1 MMQQMEFA
9 MTADVRYDIVE
20 HSGPLAPVFGGEG
33 RGEGANASL
42 DAVTRATGVRSR
54 VASKRLRS
62 DRPLTLTLSPEDGGE
77 GTDRY
82 ALRHHAGVVTGPSH
96 RLSLTLVFSAI
107 VVAMGTSLPAAD
119 LKYNRD
125 IRPILA
131 DNCFSCH
138 GPDSAAR
145 KADLRLDLR
154 DVAAER
160 QAIVP
165 GNVAESEMIRRILS
179 TDPDE
184 IMPPPAAHKKLTPR
198 QKQLLSD
205 WVKSGAEYEPHWSFI
220 PPTRPTPPAV
230 KDENWV
236 RNPIDRFVLS
246 RLEAAGLSPAPE
258 ADRRTLARRVSLDLT
273 GLPPAPE
280 LVESFVTDSSPQAY
294 EKLADRLMQTPQWGE
309 HRGRYWLDAAR
320 YADTHGIHFDNYR
333 EIWAYRDWV
342 IDAFNRNLPFD
353 QFTIEQLA
361 GDLLPNATLD
371 QKIASGFNRC
381 NITTNEG
388 GIIDEEYLV
397 LYARDRTET
406 TSAVWMGLTT
416 GCAVCHDHKFDP
428 LSQREFY
435 ELAAFFNNT
444 TQPAKDGNVKD
455 SPPIIVVPQPQ
466 DRDRWERLD
475 GEIAAARQGVEQR
488 RQAARPEFDQWLASA
503 NAAEFAASLPTTG
516 LQLQVPANDG
526 PTQELR
532 VVRNGKDTA
541 VALAD
546 GVEWRPGQTGDQAL
560 YLAKGGVAE
569 FGDAGDFD
577 KEQPFSCAAWVKLP
591 ANDGSGAIIARMDD
605 QNDYRGWDLWVE
617 GRRVGMHLI
626 HKWQDDALKAVSKN
640 QVKADEW
647 THVCVTY
654 DGTKKAAGIKV
665 YINGEPQLT
674 NVTADNLKSTTRTTV
689 PLKLGQRH
697 TGSPLTGTTV
707 NDIRVYERALSASD
721 VATLAKST
729 RYAALIAKPADQRKP
744 KELDELYGWW
754 LPTRDADF
762 QQKSGALAALEREQS
777 DIKSRGTIAHVMNEK
792 PDMPMAYI
800 LFRGEYDKR
809 RDEVQA
815 DTPDILPPFPAD
827 APKSRLGLAQWLLRP
842 EHPLTARVTVN
853 RYWQELFGTGLV
865 RTSGDFGITGEL
877 PSHPELLD
885 WLAIEF
891 REKDWDIRQFFKLLV
906 TSATYRQAAITTAE
920 KLEKDPQNRLLSR
933 GPRFRM
939 DAEMVRDYA
948 LAASGLLV
956 PTIGGPSVKPYQP
969 EGVWEAVAMIGSNTR
984 DYRQDTG
991 PNLYRRSMYTFW
1003 KRSAP
1008 PASMEIFNATAR
1020 EVCTV
1025 RRERTNTPL
1034 QALVTLN
1041 DPQFVEAARVLA
1053 EKALKDGGETDA
1065 ARADYIARRLVARP
1079 LRDNE
1084 RPIVLASLN
1093 DLRAYY
1099 QAHTEDAQKLITF
1112 GESKPD
1118 ATLDAVQLA
1127 AWTMLTNELM
1137 NLDEVLNK

>member
-1 MMQQMEFA
+1 MTSSSRTLLLTVGCVFA
-9 MTADVRYDIVE
+9 
-20 HSGPLAPVFGGEG
+20 
-33 RGEGANASL
+33 
-42 DAVTRATGVRSR
+42 
-54 VASKRLRS
+54 
-62 DRPLTLTLSPEDGGE
+62 TLSP
-77 GTDRY
+77 
-82 ALRHHAGVVTGPSH
+82 
-96 RLSLTLVFSAI
+96 LV
-107 VVAMGTSLPAAD
+107 AAD

-145 KADLRLDLR
+145 KADLRLDQR
-154 DVAAER
+154 AVAVDR
-160 QAIVP
+160 KAIVP
-165 GNVAESEMIRRILS
+165 GNLAESELIRRLLS

-184 IMPPPAAHKKLTPR
+184 MMPPPASHKKLTPR

-205 WVKSGAEYEPHWSFI
+205 WVKAGAEYEPHWSFI
-220 PPTRPTPPAV
+220 APSRPTPPTV

-246 RLEAAGLSPAPE
+246 HLETAGLTPAPE
-258 ADRRTLARRVSLDLT
+258 ADRRTLARRLSLDLT

-280 LVESFVTDSSPQAY
+280 LVEAFVTDSSPQAY
-294 EKLADRLMQTPQWGE
+294 EQLVDRLMQSPQWGE

-353 QFTIEQLA
+353 QFTVEQLA
-361 GDLLPNATLD
+361 GDLIPNATLD

-428 LSQREFY
+428 VTQREFY

-444 TQPAKDGNVKD
+444 TQPAKDGNIKD

-466 DRDRWERLD
+466 DRDRWNKLD
-475 GEIAAARQGVEQR
+475 GEIAAAKQAVEQR
-488 RQAARPEFDQWLASA
+488 RQAARQEFDQWLAGADASA
-503 NAAEFAASLPTTG
+503 LTASLPSTG
-516 LQLQVPANDG
+516 LHLQVPANDG
-526 PTQELR
+526 PTKELKI
-532 VVRNGKDTA
+532 VRKGEAAT
-541 VALAD
+541 VALSD

-577 KEQPFSCAAWVKLP
+577 KDQPFSCAVWVKLP

-605 QNDYRGWDLWVE
+605 KNDYRGWDLWVE

-654 DGTKKAAGIKV
+654 DGSMKAAGLKIYV
-665 YINGEPQLT
+665 NGDVQQT
-674 NVTADNLKSTTRTTV
+674 NVTADGLKNTTRTEV

-697 TGSPLTGTTV
+697 TSSPLTGTTV
-707 NDIRVYERALSASD
+707 NDIRIYEGALTASD
-721 VATLAKST
+721 VASLAKST
-729 RYAALIAKPADQRKP
+729 RYAALIAKSADQRTA

-754 LPTRDADF
+754 LPTKDAAF
-762 QQKSGALAALEREQS
+762 QQTSAQVSTLEREQS

-792 PDMPMAYI
+792 TDPAMAYI

-809 RDEVQA
+809 RDEVKA
-815 DTPDILPPFPAD
+815 DTPDILPPYPAD
-827 APKSRLGLAQWLLRP
+827 VAKSRLGLAQWLLQP
-842 EHPLTARVTVN
+842 NHPLTARVTVN
-853 RYWQELFGTGLV
+853 RYWQEVFGTGLV
-865 RTSGDFGITGEL
+865 RTSGDFGVTGEL
-877 PSHPELLD
+877 PSHLELLD
-885 WLAIEF
+885 WLAVDF
-891 REKDWDIRQFFKLLV
+891 RESGWDIRRFFKQIV

-920 KLEKDPQNRLLSR
+920 KLESDPSNRLLSR

-948 LAASGLLV
+948 LAASGLLA
-956 PTIGGPSVKPYQP
+956 PKIGGPSVKPYQP
-969 EGVWEAVAMIGSNTR
+969 DGVWEAVAMIGSNTR
-984 DYRQDTG
+984 NYKADSG
-991 PNLYRRSMYTFW
+991 ENLYRRSMYTFW

-1008 PASMEIFNATAR
+1008 PASMDIFNATAR

-1041 DPQFVEAARVLA
+1041 DPQHVEAARSLA
-1053 EKALKDGGETDA
+1053 QRAIKDGGDNDA
-1065 ARADYIARRLVARP
+1065 GRMDFIARRLLSRP

-1084 RPIVLASLN
+1084 RPIVMASLN

-1099 QAHTEDAQKLITF
+1099 QTHAEDAGKLINF

-1118 ATLDAVQLA
+1118 AAIDAAQLA